1 MSSLPSGSGAKP
13 SHFVTPRDV
22 AWLSAVA
29 AFVGLRLL
37 AALNLPV
44 FGAELAHL
52 SGAWQASIGVDDPRF
67 VPTLF
72 QSLSALLLEASS
84 SETVPRLVAVAVSC
98 SIPVALWAHRSELG
112 HDGALAILA
121 LLAIE
126 PLSITSSA
134 TASAVALDSAVAVWV
149 LLLLSA
155 RHARVPALTASGFA
169 AAVCGPAVLFVVLSW
184 FVVAGRGQG
193 ARPPILVLAGF
204 GLGIAAASVGFGYGP
219 VTPVVPPFDLIAAG
233 SEQGWSTGTTFDLT
247 LLYSLPLLLAGVVAI
262 PPALRRRSPVVR
274 LTLCWT
280 ALSLAWLPFSMPDHN
295 PASLSAA
302 TLPLCIVTGF
312 MAPRAARSVVR
323 APWPQAGVL
332 LAGAAVLLL
341 LAWAILADWA
351 RIERTGSATEQARL
365 AIFLTLATLLL
376 AVLALR
382 PAFRSAL
389 LAPLALVVV
398 ALLVPGAVGIAA
410 GGASEPLISPYTAGQ
425 ARDLRDL
432 ALDRRHV
439 SGGSIVVHPS
449 LQESMTWPFRDSGT
463 VAVASI
469 IPPTAAIVLWPASE
483 PAPEGFVVVDGG
495 WALTRTIRAPTADL
509 LDSLH
514 WFLDRNMIA
523 SRGVPISVYT
533 REQP

>member
-1 MSSLPSGSGAKP
+1 MPTR
-13 SHFVTPRDV
+13 FVTPRDI
-22 AWLSAVA
+22 AWLFAIA
-29 AFVGLRLL
+29 ALVGLRLL

-44 FGAELAHL
+44 FGAELVHL

-72 QSLSALLLEASS
+72 QALSALLLEVSP
-84 SETVPRLVAVAVSC
+84 SEAGPRLLAVTVSC
-98 SIPVALWAHRSELG
+98 SIPAALWLHRSELG

-126 PLSITSSA
+126 PLSIASSA
-134 TASAVALDSAVAVWV
+134 TASAVALDSAVAVWI

-233 SEQGWSTGTTFDLT
+233 SEQAWSSATTFDLT
-247 LLYSLPLLLAGVVAI
+247 LLYTLPLLLAGAVAI
-262 PPALRRRSPVVR
+262 PPALLRRSPVVR
-274 LTLCWT
+274 LTLCWS
-280 ALSLAWLPFSMPDHN
+280 AFSVAWLLFSMPDHN
-295 PASLSAA
+295 PAALAAA
-302 TLPLCIVTGF
+302 TLPLCIVAGF
-312 MAPRAARSVVR
+312 MAPRAARAVVR
-323 APWPQAGVL
+323 VPWPQAGVL
-332 LAGAAVLLL
+332 LAGAAVLLV

-351 RIERTGSATEQARL
+351 RIERTGDATEQARFAL
-365 AIFLTLATLLL
+365 FVALATLVL

-382 PAFRSAL
+382 PAFRPVL
-389 LAPLALVVV
+389 LAPLLLAV
-398 ALLVPGAVGIAA
+398 AVLLLSGAVGIAA
-410 GGASEPLISPYTAGQ
+410 GGSSEPLVSPYTPGQ

-432 ALDRRHV
+432 ALGRQQV

-449 LQESMTWPFRDSGT
+449 IQESMTWPFRDSGIVAIAT
-463 VAVASI
+463 VV
-469 IPPTAAIVLWPASE
+469 PPTAAIVLWPAGE
-483 PAPEGFVVVDGG
+483 PAPEGFVVVEGS

-523 SRGVPISVYT
+523 SKGVSISVYT